1 MSEKIGLTRH
11 MLGIDAV
18 IADALT
24 PYKLLVQRL
33 QTRHKPVAHHVRK
46 WTCEMF
52 FTLNNMFLADPPNYG
67 RYFTKW
73 MKGPAREDTDLINQ
87 VKAIGKKF
95 VFDFLTNVRFRFQ
108 PYWRAILAFETA
120 NPCQPYRTSPSAWL
134 GVKDLCR
141 RCIPD
146 AAPAAVVKD
155 LQDQK
160 HHADNFNLAQINICN
175 ANVLNYYRQRKVTQA
190 RMRTKIKF
198 PLAEKFALL
207 VFCVHV
213 VSSNVET
220 YFSKNNY
227 AKNKYRTA
235 MRLDLLS
242 STLHLQVTNTH
253 NTTQTIHTT
262 HNTYPI

>member
-1 MSEKIGLTRH
+1 M
-11 MLGIDAV
+11 
-18 IADALT
+18 
-24 PYKLLVQRL
+24 
-33 QTRHKPVAHHVRK
+33 
-46 WTCEMF
+46 
-52 FTLNNMFLADPPNYG
+52 
-67 RYFTKW
+67 
-73 MKGPAREDTDLINQ
+73 
-87 VKAIGKKF
+87 
-95 VFDFLTNVRFRFQ
+95 RFRFQ

-146 AAPAAVVKD
+146 ASPDEVVKD
-155 LQDQK
+155 LKDQK
-160 HHADNFNLAQINICN
+160 HHAGNFSLAQINICN

-190 RMRTKIKF
+190 RMWTKIKF
-198 PLAEKFALL
+198 PLAEKFTLL

-242 STLHLQVTNTH
+242 STLYLQVTNTH